1 MMSVDFVICN
11 PRPMHSWSPVHERC
25 LLLGTVG
32 QDGDDD
38 DDPCPPIHERCLL
51 IEAVGQDDVDEEDP
65 FPPNPRAVSVGF
77 WLCSLSA
84 TADSSLVPVCNM

>member
-38 DDPCPPIHERCLL
+38 DDP
-51 IEAVGQDDVDEEDP
+51 
-65 FPPNPRAVSVGF
+65 RAVSVGRGSR
-77 WLCSLSA
+77 LG
-84 TADSSLVPVCNM
+84 